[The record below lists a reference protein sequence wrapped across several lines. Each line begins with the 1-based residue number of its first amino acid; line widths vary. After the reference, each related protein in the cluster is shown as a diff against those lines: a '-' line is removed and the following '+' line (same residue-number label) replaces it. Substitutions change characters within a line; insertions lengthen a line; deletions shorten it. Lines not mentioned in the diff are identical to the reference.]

1 LRGRSYTKSGAG
13 DAMPEISMSATTL
26 QFSDD
31 QLIRRLIPVIV
42 LIALAVLFGLYA
54 IFGA

>member
-1 LRGRSYTKSGAG
+1 
-13 DAMPEISMSATTL
+13 MSATTID
-26 QFSDD
+26 FTDE

-54 IFGA
+54 IFGS

>member
-1 LRGRSYTKSGAG
+1 
-13 DAMPEISMSATTL
+13 MPDISMSATTVD
-26 QFSDD
+26 FTDE

-54 IFGA
+54 IFGS